1 MLINLVMIL
10 RHPAERLAN
19 KSRLNKDWIW
29 QIQEKPQTIMCNK
42 LNRKYMI
49 GPGRGRTKK
58 NANSGRIKNCWS
70 AADVWIEGRNK
81 TYYGMLQRLQTV
93 GLVLNSWI
101 EKRENKRNCVKRE
114 NRESSWELWEKI
126 ERELFEKF
134 SLKRISFLLHN
145 SMWVFV
151 PVARYETPEIRTNSV
166 MEKLTT
172 PESLILVR
180 VSLKSLTVLS
190 VAEKERRAKFSIRN
204 SGSNIETWSEE
215 TWRRN
220 SN

>member
-1 MLINLVMIL
+1 MLINLIMIL
-10 RHPAERLAN
+10 RYPAERLAN
-19 KSRLNKDWIW
+19 KSRLNEDWIW

-42 LNRKYMI
+42 LNSKYMT
-49 GPGRGRTKK
+49 GPGWNGKK
-58 NANSGRIKNCWS
+58 CKFWQNQNCWS

-101 EKRENKRNCVKRE
+101 EKRENKQNCVRRE
-114 NRESSWELWEKI
+114 NRESLWELWEKI

-134 SLKRISFLLHN
+134 SLKRVGFLLHN

-151 PVARYETPEIRTNSV
+151 PAARYETPEIRTNSV

-172 PESLILVR
+172 QKSLFLER

-190 VAEKERRAKFSIRN
+190 VAEKERRAKFSIQN